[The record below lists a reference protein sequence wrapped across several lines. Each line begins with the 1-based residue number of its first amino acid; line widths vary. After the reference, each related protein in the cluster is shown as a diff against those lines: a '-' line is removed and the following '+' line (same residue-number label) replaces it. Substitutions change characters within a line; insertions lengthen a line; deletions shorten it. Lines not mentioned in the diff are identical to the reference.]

1 MDMDKIKQ
9 IASSDEGKKIQ
20 DMFKGS
26 EIEKAAKNGDMD
38 SLKSAVSQL
47 LQTDAGAKLAKQI
60 SEMMNK

>member
-26 EIEKAAKNGDMD
+26 EIEQAAKQGDLE

-47 LQTDAGAKLAKQI
+47 LQTDAGARLAKQI
-60 SEMMNK
+60 SEIMNK

>member
-26 EIEKAAKNGDMD
+26 EIEKAAKQGDMD

-47 LQTDAGAKLAKQI
+47 LKTDAGAKLAKQI

>member
-26 EIEKAAKNGDMD
+26 EIEQAAKSGDMD

-47 LQTDAGAKLAKQI
+47 LQTDAGARLAKQI
-60 SEMMNK
+60 SDMMNK

>member
-26 EIEKAAKNGDMD
+26 EIEQAAKKGDID

-60 SEMMNK
+60 SEMMNR

>member
-9 IASSDEGKKIQ
+9 IASSEEGKKIQ

-26 EIEKAAKNGDMD
+26 QIEHAAKSGDMD

-47 LQTDAGAKLAKQI
+47 LQTEAGAKLAKQI
-60 SEMMNK
+60 SDMMNK